1 MKKTIL
7 ILVAVFLINNLTATA
22 QSEKQIW
29 TNDPPHSQLYFTVTH
44 LGFNDI
50 SGTFDNATIKVSASK
65 PDFSDATFELTA
77 QTNSIN
83 TLVEARN
90 NHLKSADFFDV
101 EKFPTLSFKTT
112 ELKAKG
118 KGKFKLT
125 GDLTMHGVTKSVT
138 LDLIYRG
145 QTTNPMSS
153 KLTTSFQVTGVIKRS
168 DFSVGDKFPEV
179 IVSDEVRI
187 KFSGEFIQPDK
198 Q

>member
-101 EKFPTLSFKTT
+101 EKFPTLTFKTT

>member
-29 TNDPPHSQLYFTVTH
+29 SNDPPHSQLYFTVTH

-101 EKFPTLSFKTT
+101 EKFPTLTFKTT

-138 LDLIYRG
+138 LELIYRG

>member
-50 SGTFDNATIKVSASK
+50 SGTFDNATIKLSASK

>member
-101 EKFPTLSFKTT
+101 EKFPTLTFKTT

-179 IVSDEVRI
+179 IVGDEVRI